1 MNPALTKN
9 LTGYQTP
16 ESSRTVYVSRK
27 RRIYASVN
35 RVSIGSDNGLSLIRH
50 KAIIEANA
58 GLFSLGPV
66 GTNFSEI
73 KLFIHENADE
83 IIVCEMA
90 AILSRRRWVNGYTHI
105 ICATWYDY
113 CSILTADG
121 LAYLRDWS
129 PPTTPTHPH
138 THSRLQHIPRSY
150 PSLKNTPFRWFL
162 TKKCPLFN
170 RNRWFW
176 SPIKH
181 PFQAKR
187 DFFVI

>member
-1 MNPALTKN
+1 MNPAITKK

-27 RRIYASVN
+27 RRIYASVS
-35 RVSIGSDNGLSLIRH
+35 RVSIGSDNGLSLIRRQ
-50 KAIIEANA
+50 AIIEANA

-121 LAYLRDWS
+121 LLIPQGLLPTHHPH
-129 PPTTPTHPH
+129 PPTHTLPTTAYTTLVPKVETHP
-138 THSRLQHIPRSY
+138 L
-150 PSLKNTPFRWFL
+150 SLIFDEKNAPFS
-162 TKKCPLFN
+162 TE
-170 RNRWFW
+170 
-176 SPIKH
+176 I
-181 PFQAKR
+181 A
-187 DFFVI
+187 DFEAQ